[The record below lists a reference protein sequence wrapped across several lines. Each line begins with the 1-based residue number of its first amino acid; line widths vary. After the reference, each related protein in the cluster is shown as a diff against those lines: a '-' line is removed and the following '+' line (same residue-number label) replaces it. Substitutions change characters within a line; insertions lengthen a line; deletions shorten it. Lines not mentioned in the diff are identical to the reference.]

1 MMIFCSSGNGEN
13 PGDGREKKN
22 RLPYAAGRFYT
33 GDSAKL
39 RSELDRLFREAEP
52 GALKQVLA
60 VVSPHAGYVYSGK
73 VAASAFNQID
83 RTKHYRN
90 VFVIASSHRET
101 FDGASIYYPGDY
113 VTPLGRVKV
122 DQKLASSLA
131 AGDGVFR
138 FSPDYHDQ
146 EHSLEVQLPFLQY
159 LLGNELNL
167 VPVIIGTDKP
177 ETCRKIADA
186 LRPFFN
192 HENLFVISTDFSHY
206 PAYADAVTVDHKT
219 AQAILSNNPEMLLKT
234 LRENERSGTKGLA
247 TSLCGHSS
255 VLTLL
260 YLSSQLP
267 DSRVHE
273 IQYKNS
279 GDSPYGEKDRVVGY
293 FALAVSAPDVVI
305 AVQKDEF
312 SLTAEDK
319 DHLLKLARHTLE
331 VYLKTGEVPAI
342 ESTSFSARLQ
352 TPVGAF
358 VTLKK
363 NNSLRG
369 CIGRFE
375 PDDPLCQVVQRMA
388 IAAAV
393 EDTRFPK
400 VTFDELKKIHI
411 EISVLT
417 PMRKIKNPEEIELGR
432 HGIYVKKGFR
442 SGTFLPQVAT
452 ETDWT
457 VEEYL
462 GHCSRDKA
470 GIGWDGWKDADIFVY
485 EAIIFGE

>member
-1 MMIFCSSGNGEN
+1 MMIFCSSGNGDHS
-13 PGDGREKKN
+13 GDDRNKKN

-39 RSELDRLFREAEP
+39 RTELDRLFREAEP
-52 GALKQVLA
+52 CKVKNVLA
-60 VVSPHAGYVYSGK
+60 VVSPHAGYVYSGE
-73 VAASAFNQID
+73 VAASAFSQID
-83 RTKHYRN
+83 RNRHYRN
-90 VFVIASSHRET
+90 VFVIASSHREY

-113 VTPLGRVKV
+113 MTPLGRVQV
-122 DQKLASSLA
+122 DQKLAASLA
-131 AGDGVFR
+131 AEHGVFR
-138 FSPDYHDQ
+138 YSPDFHDQ

-159 LLGNELNL
+159 LLGNEINL
-167 VPVIIGTDKP
+167 VPIIIGTDKA
-177 ETCRKIADA
+177 ESCRHIAAA
-186 LRPFFN
+186 LKPYFN

-219 AQAILSNNPEMLLKT
+219 ARAILSNNPETLLKT

-260 YLSSQLP
+260 YLSSELP
-267 DSRVHE
+267 GTAVHE

-293 FALAVSAPDVVI
+293 FALAVTAPDEKP
-305 AVQKDEF
+305 ARQQDEF
-312 SLTAEDK
+312 RLTAADK
-319 DHLLKLARHTLE
+319 DQLLKLARHTLE
-331 VYLKTGEVPAI
+331 SYLKTGDIPAI
-342 ESTSFSARLQ
+342 EGTVFSEQLKTHA
-352 TPVGAF
+352 GAF

-363 NNSLRG
+363 NNNLRG
-369 CIGRFE
+369 CIGRFD
-375 PDDPLCQVVQRMA
+375 PDDPLYMVVQRMA

-400 VTFDELKKIHI
+400 VTFEELKKIHI

-417 PMRKIKNPEEIELGR
+417 PMRKITNPEEIVLGR
-432 HGIYVKKGFR
+432 HGIYIRKGYR

-452 ETDWT
+452 ETGWS

-485 EAIIFGE
+485 EALVFEE